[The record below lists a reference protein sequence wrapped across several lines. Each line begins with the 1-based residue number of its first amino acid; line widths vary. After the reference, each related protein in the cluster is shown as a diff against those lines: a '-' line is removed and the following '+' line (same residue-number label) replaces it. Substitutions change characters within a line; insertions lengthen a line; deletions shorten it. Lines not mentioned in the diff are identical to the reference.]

1 MSTFMPFR
9 ALRPHRRYVEEVA
22 SYPYDVLEED
32 EARKI
37 VEKNPNSFLRVEKSE
52 IDLPP
57 KTDPDDER
65 AFVAAKNNL
74 ERLMK
79 EGILFQEKKACF
91 YVYGQKK
98 GDHAQYGI
106 VGSVSLAEYDSG
118 EVKKHER
125 IRPDKER
132 ERIGN
137 IDAAA
142 ANTGLVFLV
151 YRARES
157 IDRIVDG
164 IVKAAPEYDFVFDNG
179 VRHLAWVVSDE
190 KTIEA
195 IQREFLRVDALYIAD
210 GHHRVAAAAAVAR
223 MRRERNPAHRGTEE
237 YNFFVGALFPHTQ
250 ARIMDYNRV
259 VKGLN
264 GLSQEELSRRIEA
277 NFEVTPDFEAKSP
290 SRPHEFG
297 MYLKGKWLRL
307 RMKEERFGQRE
318 LIETLDVWLLQDQLL
333 SPVLG
338 IQDQTTDKRI
348 KFVGGVRGVAELER
362 LVNSGE
368 FDVAFSMVPPALKD
382 LMDIS
387 DAGQIMPPKSTWFE
401 PKLLS
406 GVFVHLLAS

>member
-9 ALRPHRRYVEEVA
+9 ALRPHRTYVEEVA
-22 SYPYDVLEED
+22 AYPYDVLEED

-57 KTDPDDER
+57 KTDPNDER
-65 AFVAAKNNL
+65 VFIAAKNNL
-74 ERLMK
+74 KRLIDNGIVFQDER
-79 EGILFQEKKACF
+79 ACF

-132 ERIGN
+132 ERIRN
-137 IDAAA
+137 IDAAG

-164 IVKAAPEYDFVFDNG
+164 IVKTAPEYNFVFDNG

-195 IQREFLRVDALYIAD
+195 IKREFLGVDGLYIAD

-223 MRRERNPAHRGTEE
+223 MRRERNPVHRGKEE
-237 YNFFVGALFPHTQ
+237 YNFFAGALFPHTQ

-264 GLSQEELSRRIEA
+264 GLSQEELLRKIGS
-277 NFEVTPDFEAKSP
+277 NFEVTSDSRAESP
-290 SRPHEFG
+290 ARPHEFG

-307 RMKEERFGQRE
+307 RMKEERIGQRE
-318 LIETLDVWLLQDQLL
+318 LIEQLDVWLLQDQLL
-333 SPVLG
+333 GPVLG
-338 IQDQTTDKRI
+338 IQDPTTDKRI
-348 KFVGGVRGVAELER
+348 KFIGGIRGVAELER

-368 FDVAFSMVPPALKD
+368 FDVAFSMYPPALKD

-406 GVFVHLLAS
+406 GIFVHLLDG